1 MSTVILG
8 GGIAGISAAYHAG
21 VEGEEAAVYEQ
32 NPSWGG
38 LCDHFTVDGFR
49 FDRAVHLS
57 FAKDKHVRK
66 LFDLSVES
74 FVHPPLAYNYYEG
87 YWLKHPAQ
95 NNTFPLK
102 VDEKVRVIMDF
113 INRDS
118 SLTAN
123 DYERWLR
130 YQYGDYFAE
139 HFPMRYTRKYWTL
152 EARELTTSWIGN
164 RMYRPSVE
172 EVLRGAMAED
182 TPNTYYADEMRYPKK
197 GGYKAYLNYMADRST
212 IHLNKRVIS
221 IDTKNKTV
229 EFEDGGLQHY
239 EHLLSSIPLPDVV
252 RLVKNPP
259 RRVVEAGE
267 ALCATSIALVSLGF
281 KHPDIPKYLWF
292 YIYDESVPPA
302 RVYAPSMKSPDNV
315 PDGKSSLQF
324 EIYFS
329 KYKPLAIRG
338 ERLVEHAVDKAEELG
353 WFGKNDINVVDY
365 REVEY
370 GNVVFHKNME
380 AHRKAIHD
388 FLDREDVIPIGRF
401 GEWAYFWSDQSLL
414 SGRRGMVKVTKKK
427 A

>member
-8 GGIAGISAAYHAG
+8 AGIAGISAGYHAG
-21 VEGEEAAVYEQ
+21 VEGKEASIYEQ

-38 LCDHFTVDGFR
+38 LCDNFSVDGFR

-57 FAKDKHVRK
+57 FAKDKHVRD
-66 LFDLSVES
+66 LFDLSVQS
-74 FVHPPLAYNYYEG
+74 LSHPPLAYNYYDG

-95 NNTFPLK
+95 NNTFPLT

-118 SLTAN
+118 SLTAS

-139 HFPMRYTRKYWTL
+139 NFPMRYTRKYWTV

-172 EVLRGAMAED
+172 EVLRGAMEEK

-197 GGYKAYLNYMADRST
+197 GGYKAYLNYMAERCT
-212 IHLNKRVIS
+212 IFLNKRIIS
-221 IDTKNKTV
+221 IDTKNKKV
-229 EFEDGGLQHY
+229 EFEDGGSQRY
-239 EHLLSSIPLPDVV
+239 ERLLCSIPLPDVV
-252 RLVKNPP
+252 SLVEDAP

-281 KHPDIPKYLWF
+281 KRPDIPKYLWF
-292 YIYDESVPPA
+292 YVYDEPVPPA

-329 KYKPLAIRG
+329 KHKPLTIRG
-338 ERLVEHAVDKAEELG
+338 DHLVDHAVDKAVELG
-353 WFGKNDINVVDY
+353 WFDKNDIDVVDY
-365 REVEY
+365 REIEY

-380 AHRKAIHD
+380 KHRKIIHD
-388 FLDREDVIPIGRF
+388 FLDEQGVIPIGRF
-401 GEWAYFWSDQSLL
+401 GEWAYLWSDQSLL
-414 SGRRGMVKVTKKK
+414 SGMKGVARAVKKK